1 MASFAR
7 GFSLLPCRHLAPRSV
22 GPIRFFTSSLA
33 RLKTPPVA
41 PSNVTAS
48 INLRTVSQRY
58 LSSSKKPATAA
69 AAAQVS
75 RYAFIKRLATKQT
88 PTVLYEAPS
97 HFWFYFGCWSSGLV
111 ILAWAFLSGP
121 FVIKQPE
128 GIPQWVSVVYGTA
141 YLFLCAMALITVF
154 KTHNIVNTIRLLPP
168 VSVGTSTSNT
178 AVSAAPAATAAAA
191 AAAAAGMAPLQL
203 EITVKRMMPLLS
215 PKTFTT
221 SLDGVSLQ
229 SRFSIPSEY
238 VPELKRLE
246 LRKQEE
252 QRRKELHEYDIQHG
266 MTMAFR
272 RLGRALVSMFKGVRA
287 AWTNMGFGH
296 IKVDGKNYKVDVTD
310 GYAHDEFRTLER
322 LVEGSS
328 K

>member
-22 GPIRFFTSSLA
+22 GPARFFTSSLA

-41 PSNVTAS
+41 LSNVTAS
-48 INLRTVSQRY
+48 TNLRTVSQRY
-58 LSSSKKPATAA
+58 IASSQKPAAA
-69 AAAQVS
+69 VVAAQTS
-75 RYAFIKRLATKQT
+75 RYAFIKRLAARQT

-111 ILAWAFLSGP
+111 MLAWTLLSGP
-121 FVIKQPE
+121 YVIKQPE

-141 YLFLCAMALITVF
+141 YVFLCAMALITIS
-154 KTHNIVNTIRLLPP
+154 KTRNIVSTIRLLPP
-168 VSVGTSTSNT
+168 VSAGNSTTNT
-178 AVSAAPAATAAAA
+178 AVSAAPVATAAA

-203 EITVKRMMPLLS
+203 EITVKRMMPLLL

-221 SLDGVSLQ
+221 SLDDVSLQ
-229 SRFSIPSEY
+229 SRFSLPSEY

-246 LRKQEE
+246 LREQEE
-252 QRRKELHEYDIQHG
+252 QRRKELHEFDMQHG

-272 RLGRALVSMFKGVRA
+272 KLGRAFVSMFKGVRA
-287 AWTNMGFGH
+287 AWTNMGFGQ
-296 IKVDGKNYKVDVTD
+296 INVDGKTYKVDVTD

-322 LVEGSS
+322 LVEVCP

>member
-22 GPIRFFTSSLA
+22 GLFTSSLA
-33 RLKTPPVA
+33 RLKTPPIA

-48 INLRTVSQRY
+48 EILTTASQRY
-58 LSSSKKPATAA
+58 LSSSTKPAAAA

-75 RYAFIKRLATKQT
+75 RYAFIKRLAAKQT

-121 FVIKQPE
+121 YVIKQPE
-128 GIPQWVSVVYGTA
+128 GIPQWVSIVYGAA
-141 YLFLCAMALITVF
+141 YFFLCAMALTILS
-154 KTHNIVNTIRLLPP
+154 KTRNIVKTIRLLPP
-168 VSVGTSTSNT
+168 VSAANSTSNT
-178 AVSAAPAATAAAA
+178 VVS

-203 EITVKRMMPLLS
+203 EITVKRMMPLLL

-221 SLDGVSLQ
+221 SLDHVSLQ
-229 SRFSIPSEY
+229 SRFSLPSEY
-238 VPELKRLE
+238 VPQLKRLE
-246 LRKQEE
+246 LREQEE
-252 QRRKELHEYDIQHG
+252 QRRKELHEFDMQHG
-266 MTMAFR
+266 MTMVFR
-272 RLGRALVSMFKGVRA
+272 RLGRAFVSMFKGVRA
-287 AWTNMGFGH
+287 AWTNMGFGQ
-296 IKVDGKNYKVDVTD
+296 INVDGKSYKVDVTD

-322 LVEGSS
+322 LVEVSP